1 MAIFNNQIAINDCVI
16 GDGNP
21 AFIIAEMSANH
32 GQDINKAIEII
43 YAAKESGADAVK
55 LQTYTADTLTLNH
68 KSADFYIYKGPW
80 KGRYMYDLYKSAYTP
95 WEWHAELQDVAKKNG
110 ISLFSSPFDSTAVDF
125 LNDLDIPAYKIASPE
140 IIDLP
145 LIRKVAQTNK
155 PIIMSTGSA
164 TLGQIN
170 EAIECAKNEG
180 AKDIILLKCTSEYPA
195 LPEDINLKTIEDM
208 RNRFNCIVGL
218 SDHTMGIG
226 VPVASIAFGAKV
238 IEKHF
243 VIDRNDNTADSFFFC
258 NSRGV

>member
-95 WEWHAELQDVAKKNG
+95 WEWHAELHDVAKKNG
-110 ISLFSSPFDSTAVDF
+110 I
-125 LNDLDIPAYKIASPE
+125 
-140 IIDLP
+140 
-145 LIRKVAQTNK
+145 
-155 PIIMSTGSA
+155 
-164 TLGQIN
+164 
-170 EAIECAKNEG
+170 
-180 AKDIILLKCTSEYPA
+180 
-195 LPEDINLKTIEDM
+195 
-208 RNRFNCIVGL
+208 
-218 SDHTMGIG
+218 
-226 VPVASIAFGAKV
+226 
-238 IEKHF
+238 
-243 VIDRNDNTADSFFFC
+243 
-258 NSRGV
+258 